1 MLINA
6 LKICVDILSKKKRK
20 KNVYIYIE
28 RERERESWVQVT
40 RCVTLSNVM
49 LPNNLL

>member
-1 MLINA
+1 MCGHPIQ
-6 LKICVDILSKKKRK
+6 KEKKKK
-20 KNVYIYIE
+20 SIYI
-28 RERERESWVQVT
+28 ERERESWVQVT

>member
-1 MLINA
+1 MCGHPI
-6 LKICVDILSKKKRK
+6 KKEKKKK
-20 KNVYIYIE
+20 SIYIERE

>member
-1 MLINA
+1 MCGHPIKKEN
-6 LKICVDILSKKKRK
+6 KKKS
-20 KNVYIYIE
+20 IYIE

>member
-20 KNVYIYIE
+20 KKYIY
-28 RERERESWVQVT
+28 RERERELGSSY
-40 RCVTLSNVM
+40 TLCNSK
-49 LPNNLL
+49 

>member
-6 LKICVDILSKKKRK
+6 LKICVYILSKKKRK

-28 RERERESWVQVT
+28 RERERERVGFKLHLV
-40 RCVTLSNVM
+40 
-49 LPNNLL
+49 